1 MRKAIVAAVVLAA
14 LVWAFAEL
22 NDDATEPLPSGQC
35 VIVESD
41 GNIWRETPAE
51 AERLFLQGEA
61 RPPQAV
67 FIRRGNEVRT
77 LDGRAEFAEA
87 KAYGWSVTCPPK

>member
-41 GNIWRETPAE
+41 GNIWRETPGA
-51 AERLFLQGEA
+51 AERLILKGEA
-61 RPPQAV
+61 RPTRSL
-67 FIRRGNEVRT
+67 FIRRRGETRR
-77 LDGRAEFAEA
+77 LDDPAKLAEA
-87 KAYGWSVTCPPK
+87 KASNWSVTCPPK